1 MDKIENNISK
11 KGEIRDKEN
20 SNINNRISSS
30 SNNAINKIYGIIEQ
44 AGGRSIW
51 SKVFFTWIT
60 PWMWKF
66 LDGYINTDDLPHL
79 PNKDNIVNWTSRLE
93 DAVNDEEKRSKLRA
107 KKLKIARPL
116 LKVFWLQGLLVTLL
130 KIFYDILQTLA
141 TLALRSFVASI
152 EPNKGN
158 ITIEEYQIKTSW
170 CSKMAILFVILTLLK
185 IFVESQYSYWCG
197 RVSLRIQGALISMT
211 FRRVVHWKALAITS
225 SDSADIG
232 KSARKSMILRHA
244 EARRIQ
250 DKEAVASSNIFNLI
264 VVDALAVEG
273 FLINAIEC
281 FVFPFR
287 LIVAFFVLKDI
298 LGTTTTACGMAT
310 LIILLIISF
319 SCQIIA
325 SSYKAPFMSARDKR
339 IDRCHEVLSE
349 VRTLQMM
356 GLQEIANERVMRYRN
371 METRANEIRTTLS
384 LIGSWIGYQMSSV
397 AQLVLFLMAVY
408 YGINMAYKDNIPLV
422 IPASVGVT
430 TLKVLFSLLGPCR
443 NLSMYSFSTIEAIIS
458 FYRFESFIRSRPLD
472 LRHSDPPKTKEFN
485 LSNIDNIKSKYSKI
499 SKNIYDRNKWE
510 NTEIDKNDIDSRN
523 HYKAKECECLE
534 YFKYNNIY
542 NNNLN
547 QNNDDIILDD
557 EDYIEYPLLIDEK
570 YKEYQNIESG
580 NNTNI
585 KDNILYSKIQIILM
599 RDACYT
605 WYKDIRNR
613 NSNKIRDKNNN
624 FKEIKSNLKINN
636 SNIKNINTNGLIKS
650 NCNQDYKISNYNCE
664 LIVSDSLYDN
674 RFKLRNINLSL
685 TLGETI
691 IVVGSPG
698 SGKTSLMNAILD
710 EIVKENGTAFVQ
722 PRETRKP
729 IAYASQIPWIPNGS
743 IKNTIIFGRKL
754 NQRKYDI
761 IIDCCQLNKDFST
774 WQDGDS
780 RVVDEGGFSLS
791 GGQRARICLARA
803 LYSLPDILFEN
814 TGENLGTNNIDKLN
828 EDILNNLDDNRFQNI
843 INIESESILNSTKLN
858 LESDIKSFNI
868 DKLCKLSLSN
878 INKLQCSRNNTNN
891 LIISNNGLN
900 LNQKIN
906 DSQYNEF
913 NKYSTIN
920 DINMN
925 DYNINTNIGSP
936 LIKKSTINTYKP
948 IDMSYLNDEESI
960 LYLLDDIFISL
971 DPGVSQI
978 IFRKLF
984 GLDGLLR
991 RVGTILSIDF
1001 SNLSFLMKSMRK
1013 TSLIS
1018 FKPNILVLDDG
1029 MITFYG
1035 CYQRY
1040 ISEWCNQKDSDYL
1053 SNQNIDDIV
1062 DENDNMEDDDNINN
1076 IILPYP
1082 ISTSTKTETL
1092 RKVMEKEGRLMGIVS
1107 KKTYFWYFSKL
1118 QWNWTF
1124 SLLFLCF
1131 AKTMF
1136 DKGTDYYMGI
1146 YTSRPPSN
1154 NVLLSISEAKKFA
1167 FNYTILVFIQL
1178 FVSAMVFIGE
1188 AFCGLKAAT
1197 SIHNNILVKVLNAP
1211 LYFFDS
1217 NPVSRII
1224 SRFSADQLMMDN
1236 VPAMKIATVL
1246 VGGMNVMFQC
1256 CIVLYVA
1263 PLAIILF
1270 PLIGFGI
1277 YLAVARYFS
1286 RSSREIQRM
1295 CLVLYSPLCGVFSEA
1310 MSGGPIIRSFRAQS
1324 HYMIQGNEIIDLV
1337 QRAKFMQLCSKEW
1350 SSLRTQLLTFPL
1362 TVLTSKV
1369 LQTLL
1374 VSTGF
1379 KFFYKIFETS
1389 NINSQNSKSGIIG
1402 AGVTG
1407 IALYYSESIA
1417 SNIGMVIT
1425 SYVNMEK
1432 EMISAERL
1440 HQYDETLTL
1449 ELSHDQTICKVDNNL
1464 DLTNS
1469 KLNNDI
1475 NKRKGVKI
1483 ENLQVRY
1490 RRPNSKPTDN
1500 IDDMYFPPSL
1510 DNMSALTGPNEHIGV
1525 IGRTGSGKSTF
1536 LQSILGLV
1544 PITKGQILLDDVPIN
1559 QMLPEVKRKII
1570 GVLPQ
1575 VPLILK
1581 GWTVRNFLDPD
1592 SKHSNDDL
1600 WNAINICGLSNLI
1613 RSLPGN
1619 KMLDAV
1625 IVPDTSN
1632 SNNQYNS
1639 TPIENDI
1646 DDTDDGRSLSDSQLR
1661 YLSLARLVISAKN
1674 YRLILVDE
1682 PPPDVNHDDTTNYI
1696 PIHQLLRK
1704 YFPHCTVFVVAHHA
1718 ASLQNCNKVWVIGH
1732 GKILHETSLNSN
1744 FTQDEI
1750 MQLCSN
1756 AELEV
1761 NNGKTK
1767 IVKS

>member
-11 KGEIRDKEN
+11 KGEVL
-20 SNINNRISSS
+20 NINNRISSS
-30 SNNAINKIYGIIEQ
+30 SKNVINKKYGRIEQ
-44 AGGRSIW
+44 AGGKNIW
-51 SKVFFTWIT
+51 SKLLFTWIT

-66 LDGYINTDDLPHL
+66 LDGCINTDDLLHL
-79 PNKDNIVNWTSRLE
+79 PNKDNIVDWTSRLE

-107 KKLKIARPL
+107 RKLRIARPL
-116 LKVFWLQGLLVTLL
+116 VKVFWLQGLLVILL
-130 KIFYDILQTLA
+130 KVFYDILQTLA

-152 EPNKGN
+152 EPNTGN
-158 ITIEEYQIKTSW
+158 ITIREHEIKTSW
-170 CSKMAILFVILTLLK
+170 CNKMAILFIILNLLK

-232 KSARKSMILRHA
+232 KSARKSIILRHA

-281 FVFPFR
+281 LVFPFR

-325 SSYKAPFMSARDKR
+325 SSYKTPFMNARDKR

-356 GLQEIANERVMRYRN
+356 GLQEIANERVMLYRN
-371 METRANEIRTTLS
+371 METRANKIRTTLS

-443 NLSMYSFSTIEAIIS
+443 NLSMYSFATIEAIIS

-472 LRHSDPPKTKEFN
+472 LRHSDPPKSKELN
-485 LSNIDNIKSKYSKI
+485 LSNIDNIKCKYSRI
-499 SKNIYDRNKWE
+499 LQNIYDRGKWE
-510 NTEIDKNDIDSRN
+510 DTEIDKNNIDSRDN
-523 HYKAKECECLE
+523 KSKGCEYLE
-534 YFKYNNIY
+534 YLKYNIY
-542 NNNLN
+542 NNLD
-547 QNNDDIILDD
+547 QNNDILDD
-557 EDYIEYPLLIDEK
+557 EDNVEYPLLINEK

-585 KDNILYSKIQIILM
+585 KDNIIYPKIQIILM

-605 WYKDIRNR
+605 WCKDIRNR
-613 NSNKIRDKNNN
+613 NSNRIRDKSDNLNEMN
-624 FKEIKSNLKINN
+624 SNLKINN
-636 SNIKNINTNGLIKS
+636 SNIKNINTNGLIRS
-650 NCNQDYKISNYNCE
+650 NCNQDYKISNYNCG
-664 LIVSDSLYDN
+664 LIVSNSLYDN

-761 IIDCCQLNKDFST
+761 IVDCCQLNKDFST

-803 LYSLPDILFEN
+803 LYSLPDILFEDI
-814 TGENLGTNNIDKLN
+814 GENLCTNNIDKLN
-828 EDILNNLDDNRFQNI
+828 EDILNNLDNDKFQNI
-843 INIESESILNSTKLN
+843 INIESESISNLTRLN
-858 LESDIKSFNI
+858 LESDIKSSNI
-868 DKLCKLSLSN
+868 DKLCKLSSSD
-878 INKLQCSRNNTNN
+878 INKLQYSRNDTDD
-891 LIISNNGLN
+891 LIISNNGLDSD
-900 LNQKIN
+900 QRIN
-906 DSQYNEF
+906 NSQYNEF
-913 NKYSTIN
+913 N
-920 DINMN
+920 MN
-925 DYNINTNIGSP
+925 NYNINTNIGSP
-936 LIKKSTINTYKP
+936 LIKKSTINIYKS
-948 IDMSYLNDEESI
+948 IDMNSLNDEESI

-984 GLDGLLR
+984 GSDGLLR

-1001 SNLSFLMKSMRK
+1001 SNLSFLMKSVRK
-1013 TSLIS
+1013 TSLS

-1053 SNQNIDDIV
+1053 SSQNVDDIV
-1062 DENDNMEDDDNINN
+1062 DENNNIEDDDNINS
-1076 IILPYP
+1076 ITLPYP

-1092 RKVMEKEGRLMGIVS
+1092 RKVMEREGRFMGIVS

-1124 SLLFLCF
+1124 GLLFLCF

-1154 NVLLSISEAKKFA
+1154 DVLLSISEAKKFA
-1167 FNYTILVFIQL
+1167 LNYTFLVFIQL
-1178 FVSAMVFIGE
+1178 LVSAMVFIGE

-1197 SIHNNILVKVLNAP
+1197 SIHNDILVKVLSAP

-1217 NPVSRII
+1217 NPVSRVI

-1236 VPAMKIATVL
+1236 IPAMKIAAVL

-1270 PLIGFGI
+1270 PLISFGI

-1324 HYMIQGNEIIDLV
+1324 HYMMQGNEIIDLV

-1379 KFFYKIFETS
+1379 KFFCKILETS
-1389 NINSQNSKSGIIG
+1389 NINTQNSKSGIIG

-1449 ELSHDQTICKVDNNL
+1449 ELSYDQTICKVDNNL

-1469 KLNNDI
+1469 KLNDV
-1475 NKRKGVKI
+1475 NKCKGIKI
-1483 ENLQVRY
+1483 KNLQVRY

-1544 PITKGQILLDDVPIN
+1544 PITKGQILLDGVPIN

-1592 SKHSNDDL
+1592 SKHSDDDL
-1600 WNAINICGLSNLI
+1600 WNAINICGLSSLI

-1632 SNNQYNS
+1632 SNNKYNS
-1639 TPIENDI
+1639 IPIENDI
-1646 DDTDDGRSLSDSQLR
+1646 NADDGRSLSDSQLR
-1661 YLSLARLVISAKN
+1661 YLSLARLLISAKN

-1682 PPPDVNHDDTTNYI
+1682 PPPDVNHDDTANYV
-1696 PIHQLLRK
+1696 PIHQLLRR

-1744 FTQDEI
+1744 FTQNEI

-1761 NNGKTK
+1761 NSGKTN
-1767 IVKS
+1767 IIN